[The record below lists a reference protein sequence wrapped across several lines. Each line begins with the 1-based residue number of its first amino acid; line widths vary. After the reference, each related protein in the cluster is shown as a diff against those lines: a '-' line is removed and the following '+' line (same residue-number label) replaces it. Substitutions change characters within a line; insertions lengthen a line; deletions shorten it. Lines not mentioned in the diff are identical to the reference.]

1 MNDEAIRNL
10 ATLIERRVGHVVREP
25 ALCFLAE
32 TVERRCRALGLAD
45 PESYVAHLRTEALRG
60 EWERLLDEVLVHE
73 SYLFRGIRQLEVLI
87 DEILPDLMESRGDT
101 RELRFWSAG
110 CSRGEEA
117 VTLALLLAQQPRLA
131 GWKWSILATD
141 VDRKALDAASEGVY
155 SGRSIREV
163 PTAVLDEHFE
173 PLTGGRFRVR
183 SAIMSA
189 IDYRL
194 VNLVREPLEPP
205 GAPFD
210 AILLRNVLIY
220 FRPESQTRVVNEMA
234 DLLVPHGYLVA
245 GPTESLWQ
253 ITDSVVPVERGGLFF
268 YRPAAFCCG
277 EKGEDRQG
285 REVRIESPRLRE
297 RSRAEQRSQ
306 RKPEDTERGT
316 TDPFMAAVEAIA
328 AGRFEEIEA
337 LLPRYAEGSRPAA
350 VVHALRGLVAE
361 FKDGDAR
368 EVVGE
373 YRRALFLVPH
383 WFQIRLLVADVLLR
397 VGEGRR
403 ADGEYR
409 RILSESGEIE
419 HFPHWQALGLPS
431 LDQAV
436 ERAQKALQRPP
447 GRKPLGSA

>member
-1 MNDEAIRNL
+1 MNEEVIRNL
-10 ATLIERRVGHVVREP
+10 AKLIEERVGHVVREP

-32 TVERRCRALGLAD
+32 TVERRCLALGLAD
-45 PESYVAHLRTEALRG
+45 PESYVVRLRAESLGG
-60 EWERLLDEVLVHE
+60 EWDRLLDDVLVHE

-87 DEILPDLMESRGDT
+87 EEILPELVEGRGDT

-117 VTLALLLAQQPRLA
+117 VTLALLLAQQACLA

-141 VDRKALDAASEGVY
+141 VDRKALEAAREGVY

-163 PTAVLDEHFE
+163 PPAALEQFFE
-173 PLTGGRFRVR
+173 PLPGGRFRVR
-183 SAIMSA
+183 SIIMSA

-220 FRPESQTRVVNEMA
+220 FRPQSQTRVVNEMA
-234 DLLVPHGYLVA
+234 GLLIPHGYLVA

-253 ITDSVVPVERGGLFF
+253 ITDSVVPVEKGGLFF
-268 YRPAAFCCG
+268 YRPAASGVVG
-277 EKGEDRQG
+277 EEGKESHG
-285 REVRIESPRLRE
+285 RETNVETLRPQARPRG
-297 RSRAEQRSQ
+297 EQRSQ
-306 RKPEDTERGT
+306 SGREDPGRGT
-316 TDPFMAAVEAIA
+316 TDPFVAAVEAIA
-328 AGRFEEIEA
+328 AGRFEEIEE
-337 LLPRYAEGSRPAA
+337 LLPRYEEASRPAA

-361 FKDGDAR
+361 LEDRDSR

-383 WFQIRLLVADVLLR
+383 WFQIRLLVADILLR
-397 VGEGRR
+397 QGEGRR

-409 RILSESGEIE
+409 RILSESEEIE
-419 HFPHWQALGLPS
+419 HFPHWQSLGLSS

-436 ERAQKALQRPP
+436 ERAQEALQRPA
-447 GRKPLGSA
+447 GRRPVE